1 MRTGPQEA
9 VVGKMAALAPMLTTL
24 RGAMAKTP
32 KPDTAAAGKALAELK
47 VGPRG
52 TASTVLAHGA

>member
-1 MRTGPQEA
+1 M
-9 VVGKMAALAPMLTTL
+9 GKMAALAPMLTTL